1 MFQRVRLMSE
11 RMFNALNGPISLPTL
26 QHSPIS
32 QTAASLRTSISQVSF
47 PFIPTIQRRRRESNF
62 ASIKF
67 HGLVGPT
74 SYTPSYPLKR
84 LGAKTGEKFAV
95 TNKLREEG
103 SANAVTIFLSSRR
116 GDPVK
121 LPKVERSR
129 VKRTFREQRA
139 LIAYRML
146 PHKLETNGVQE
157 FIVSR
162 GRVMMKGR
170 GFLITR
176 NSYPTC
182 HVNGQCSRHLSPQP
196 RAQPP
201 LTFLRDH
208 VTHSGRA
215 GTARDE
221 SARV

>member
-1 MFQRVRLMSE
+1 MALLVPRVTPS
-11 RMFNALNGPISLPTL
+11 T
-26 QHSPIS
+26 
-32 QTAASLRTSISQVSF
+32 
-47 PFIPTIQRRRRESNF
+47 PF
-62 ASIKF
+62 
-67 HGLVGPT
+67 
-74 SYTPSYPLKR
+74 SYPLKR

-103 SANAVTIFLSSRR
+103 SANAIFLSSRR

-139 LIAYRML
+139 LIAYRIL